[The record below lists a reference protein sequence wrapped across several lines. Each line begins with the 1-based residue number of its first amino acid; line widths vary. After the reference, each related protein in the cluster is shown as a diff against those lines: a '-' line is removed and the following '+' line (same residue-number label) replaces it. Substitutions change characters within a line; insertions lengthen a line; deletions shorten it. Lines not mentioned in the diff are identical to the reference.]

1 MPGWNS
7 FNTGAPAGGMTA
19 KIVEIT
25 GSGGTKVHAYTATPE
40 GKGPFP
46 GIVLIHHM
54 PGWDE
59 LYFEFTR
66 RFAQHGYN
74 AICPDL
80 YERFGHGLPDEIT
93 QKMRA
98 AGGVPDKTVVDDCV
112 AAAKWLKALPTSNGK
127 VGIIGT
133 CSGGRHAMLVGSQ
146 SKEFSAIADLW
157 GGGVVMKPEELND
170 KRPVAPIDLTKDVT
184 APVLG
189 IFGNDDQS
197 PTPAQVD
204 QHEAELKK
212 HGKNYEFHRYDGAG
226 HGFFY
231 YHRPAYR
238 AEQASDAW
246 EKIYA
251 FFDKN
256 LGAK

>member
-7 FNTGAPAGGMTA
+7 FDTGALAGMTCQTVQIA
-19 KIVEIT
+19 GANGDKI
-25 GSGGTKVHAYTATPE
+25 HAYTARPE

-46 GIVLIHHM
+46 GMVLIHHM

-59 LYFEFTR
+59 LYMEFTR
-66 RFAQHGYN
+66 RFAQHGFN

-80 YERFGHGLPDEIT
+80 YDRAGHGKPDEIT
-93 QKMRA
+93 QKVRA
-98 AGGVPDKTVVDDCV
+98 DGGIPDAQVVDDCV
-112 AAAKWLKALPTSNGK
+112 AAAKWLRALPTSNGK
-127 VGIIGT
+127 VGIIGS
-133 CSGGRHAMLVGSQ
+133 CSGGRHAMVVASK
-146 SKEFSAIADLW
+146 SKEFNAVVNLW
-157 GGGVVMKPEELND
+157 GGGVVMTPDQLTP
-170 KRPVAPIDLTKDVT
+170 KRPVAPIDMTKDVS

-189 IFGNDDQS
+189 IFGNDDQN

-212 HGKNYEFHRYDGAG
+212 HGKRYEFHRYDGAG

-231 YHRPAYR
+231 YDRPAYR

-246 EKIYA
+246 SKVFA
-251 FFDKN
+251 FLDKE
-256 LGAK
+256 LA

>member
-7 FNTGAPAGGMTA
+7 FDTGAVDGMTTTVTQIA
-19 KIVEIT
+19 GANGEKI
-25 GSGGTKVHAYTATPE
+25 HAYVARPE

-59 LYFEFTR
+59 LYREFTR
-66 RFAQHGYN
+66 RMAQHGYN

-80 YERFGHGLPDEIT
+80 YCRLGHGVPDEVT

-98 AGGVPDKTVVDDCV
+98 AGGIADDQVVGDCV
-112 AAAKWLKALPTSNGK
+112 AAAKWLRALPTSNGK
-127 VGIIGT
+127 VGIMGT
-133 CSGGRHAMLVGSQ
+133 CSGGRHAMVVGST
-146 SKEFSAIADLW
+146 SKDFNAIVDLW
-157 GGGVVMKPEELND
+157 GGGVVMKPEDLNP
-170 KRPVAPIDLTKDVT
+170 KRPVAPIDMTKDLS

-189 IFGNDDQS
+189 IFGNEDKS
-197 PTPAQVD
+197 PTPEQVD

-212 HGKNYEFHRYDGAG
+212 LGKRHEFHRYDGAG

-231 YHRPAYR
+231 YDRPAYR
-238 AEQASDAW
+238 AEQAVDAW
-246 EKIYA
+246 GKMFA
-251 FFDKN
+251 FFDKE
-256 LGAK
+256 LA